1 MEGTL
6 VLIGFIALCF
16 ALVAIFV
23 VRPKLTTSR
32 GGKIMAFLVFFLLPV
47 LAFSAGF
54 SAKLQGAKN
63 TSFCLSCHIMEPYG
77 KSLLVDD
84 PMHLAAA
91 HFQNHRV
98 PAQEACYTC
107 HTTYAMF
114 GG

>member
-6 VLIGFIALCF
+6 LLIGFIALCF

-84 PMHLAAA
+84 PMHGQTWLTRRQFEAA
-91 HFQNHRV
+91 
-98 PAQEACYTC
+98 
-107 HTTYAMF
+107 YATFDDMAVVVR
-114 GG
+114 